1 MLDAELV
8 REEFGFLGDRI
19 HLNCCSVGVPPARVQ
34 EACKGFYDHYFNLV
48 YGKSSGYGPH
58 RSEVREKAARLMGA
72 RPHEIAFASS
82 TTDGMCI
89 LAAGYP
95 LGPGDN
101 VVLCDLEIPTAMYAW
116 INASKNRGFELR
128 IVKTVDGRVEPWQL
142 FERADV
148 NTKIIHLSATQYGT
162 GFFADLKEIGRECRS
177 RGIVF
182 SVDAIQALGR
192 RVIDVEE
199 MCIDYLSCGGF
210 KALGAGFGIALV
222 YCSDRIVS
230 RINPAYAG
238 ECSVAES
245 IGAPEV
251 FGAEPVL
258 PLYDDA
264 RRLEHGSH
272 NTIGIVLLGAALDV
286 LLDLGVEEIERHVLA
301 LEDQLRRGIAG
312 TKLQFV
318 GPYKPANRSGNV
330 VAYYPREIHEQVK
343 EIFDRE
349 RIVLTLRPGYIRLAF
364 HCYNTPQQVETVI
377 RAFRDI
383 SELIS

>member
-1 MLDAELV
+1 M
-8 REEFGFLGDRI
+8 
-19 HLNCCSVGVPPARVQ
+19 
-34 EACKGFYDHYFNLV
+34 
-48 YGKSSGYGPH
+48 
-58 RSEVREKAARLMGA
+58 
-72 RPHEIAFASS
+72 
-82 TTDGMCI
+82 
-89 LAAGYP
+89 
-95 LGPGDN
+95 
-101 VVLCDLEIPTAMYAW
+101 
-116 INASKNRGFELR
+116 
-128 IVKTVDGRVEPWQL
+128 
-142 FERADV
+142 
-148 NTKIIHLSATQYGT
+148 
-162 GFFADLKEIGRECRS
+162 
-177 RGIVF
+177 
-182 SVDAIQALGR
+182 
-192 RVIDVEE
+192 
-199 MCIDYLSCGGF
+199 
-210 KALGAGFGIALV
+210 
-222 YCSDRIVS
+222 
-230 RINPAYAG
+230 
-238 ECSVAES
+238 
-245 IGAPEV
+245 
-251 FGAEPVL
+251 
-258 PLYDDA
+258 YDDA